1 MGSERWRDAVW
12 SVFRS
17 GKRMLLVVPGVDLVG
32 AKNI

>member
-17 GKRMLLVVPGVDLVG
+17 GKRMLGVPGVDLVG